1 LIDQLPP
8 NSKLAESA
16 VLSACLVDK
25 DSYYAARQA
34 LKAECFYSGL
44 NARIFNAMIER
55 DTNDV
60 STLVDAL
67 GNDPDTEHYIIGL
80 TADYSGSG
88 IEEPVAVIIE
98 KYTRRKI
105 IDAARRAAAD
115 AMNNPDVSALDI
127 ANQLHQGLYDASEQ
141 RDTSKPQKIGDM
153 LPEIFNHVEALS
165 KMAGHKVKSGLV
177 DLDRDTGGF
186 GPGELTIIAGRPAMG
201 KSTLADT
208 IIRYNGIILRHPVAV
223 FSLEMSR
230 ILCGARML
238 FAEASLSYHT
248 ARQGLLPKREFDEL
262 GTASELLMTAPIW
275 IDDSPDLTTTHII
288 TKCNYIKAQT
298 GISLIVVD
306 YLQLMGSLSKGESR
320 QEQISKISRGLK
332 GISKIFDC
340 PVIALSQLSREVEKR
355 SPPIPMMSDLRESG
369 AIEQDADAVLML
381 YRDDYYNGESK
392 NPGITDIIIGK
403 QRNGPVGTV
412 STKFDGKAMR
422 FLNLVKE
429 NEPERIVNERDYGP
443 F

>member
-1 LIDQLPP
+1 
-8 NSKLAESA
+8 
-16 VLSACLVDK
+16 
-25 DSYYAARQA
+25 
-34 LKAECFYSGL
+34 
-44 NARIFNAMIER
+44 
-55 DTNDV
+55 
-60 STLVDAL
+60 
-67 GNDPDTEHYIIGL
+67 
-80 TADYSGSG
+80 
-88 IEEPVAVIIE
+88 
-98 KYTRRKI
+98 
-105 IDAARRAAAD
+105 
-115 AMNNPDVSALDI
+115 
-127 ANQLHQGLYDASEQ
+127 
-141 RDTSKPQKIGDM
+141 M